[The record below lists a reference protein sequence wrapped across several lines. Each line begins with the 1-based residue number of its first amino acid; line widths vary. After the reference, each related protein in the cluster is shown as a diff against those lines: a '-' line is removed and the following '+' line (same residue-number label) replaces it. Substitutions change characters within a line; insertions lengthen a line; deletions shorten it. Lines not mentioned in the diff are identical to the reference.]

1 MPEQK
6 QPVDPFT
13 VPAREGELNL
23 MENTQKALD
32 GAGLKL
38 ASDSAF
44 ISHEIYSIGKPLCFE
59 AQRFL
64 LNRFFNTQL
73 HHIGVNKKI
82 DTREERY
89 CLLDEGTPE
98 QWLTS
103 FQNKILPALIT
114 HQYPVII

>member
-1 MPEQK
+1 MTEQK

-23 MENTQKALD
+23 IESTQKALEA
-32 GAGLKL
+32 AGLKL
-38 ASDSAF
+38 TSDSAF
-44 ISHEIYSIGKPLCFE
+44 TTHEIYAIGKPLCFE

-73 HHIGVNKKI
+73 HHIGVNQKV

-89 CLLDEGTPE
+89 CLLDEGSPE

-103 FQNKILPALIT
+103 FQSKILPVLVS
-114 HQYPVII
+114 HNYPVVI